1 MRLRACPIYM
11 DACFAGVNLILQVG
25 AFSSKVSQ
33 ILGGGGGNG
42 LEVVWTVG
50 QPSPTPAVFQ
60 REEDGD

>member
-1 MRLRACPIYM
+1 M

-25 AFSSKVSQ
+25 AFSSKISQ